1 MPNKPL
7 ENKGGKRQWSA
18 PVTPCRGGPNP
29 KGLIHKNQSLLTPNR
44 FEVLSTDDIDE
55 ELGAESTDEAQVR
68 AGVARCKPTN
78 RSQMRRVARPH
89 QESYFLAGKVA
100 GKTTRFLLDTGCTTN
115 LLSKSTYDKLSEKV
129 KGNLEPAD
137 RIQGMVADGSPLRFF
152 GTIKLSCRIKSLVW
166 EERFLVA
173 QMRQY

>member
-1 MPNKPL
+1 
-7 ENKGGKRQWSA
+7 
-18 PVTPCRGGPNP
+18 
-29 KGLIHKNQSLLTPNR
+29 LLTPNR
-44 FEVLSTDDIDE
+44 FEVLSTEDIDE

-115 LLSKSTYDKLSEKV
+115 LLSKSTYDNYQKRLKEIWSLLTEYKEWWLMEAPFAS
-129 KGNLEPAD
+129 LEP
-137 RIQGMVADGSPLRFF
+137 
-152 GTIKLSCRIKSLVW
+152 
-166 EERFLVA
+166 
-173 QMRQY
+173 